1 MAHQVLKDL
10 WETLDV
16 QENLVYQVQGVLPA
30 LLESREQ
37 RESQDRWVPLV
48 KMVVQA
54 PQGPLETEGP
64 QESWECQDPK
74 ASVVT
79 QGRQVNR
86 DLQVWQVK
94 EVHLGKTEKSAL
106 LVLQALP
113 ESQGTEESRDL
124 QV

>member
-1 MAHQVLKDL
+1 MAHQVQKDL

-16 QENLVYQVQGVLPA
+16 QENLVYQVQGVLPV
-30 LLESREQ
+30 LLESKEQ
-37 RESQDRWVPLV
+37 RESQDLWVPLV

-54 PQGPLETEGP
+54 LQGPLETEDL
-64 QESWECQDPK
+64 QESWECPDPK

-79 QGRQVNR
+79 QERQVNR
-86 DLQVWQVK
+86 VLQVWQVK

-106 LVLQALP
+106 LVLQAPL
-113 ESQGTEESRDL
+113 ESQETEESRDL